1 MNQAQAKAKLKIIRR
16 VVKEAI
22 INKLEQTKKPANGL
36 ALEETVE
43 LYLKIR
49 NDE

>member
-22 INKLEQTKKPANGL
+22 ITNSNKRKSQRMVSHLKKLSNC
-36 ALEETVE
+36 
-43 LYLKIR
+43 I
-49 NDE
+49 